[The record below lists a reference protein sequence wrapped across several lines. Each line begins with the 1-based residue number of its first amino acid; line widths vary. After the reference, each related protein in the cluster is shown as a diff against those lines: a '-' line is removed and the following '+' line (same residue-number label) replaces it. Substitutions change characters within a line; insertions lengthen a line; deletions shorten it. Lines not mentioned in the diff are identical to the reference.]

1 VFSLNKFIGETDVM
15 DAQSLPKVKLP
26 NKGNFIIKF
35 PDQI

>member
-1 VFSLNKFIGETDVM
+1 M

-35 PDQI
+35 PDQMPPRG